1 MSTIRHPLENA
12 LDRELRRMERVIVRA
27 WLVLSLVGV
36 VLALVIAATVAPRL
50 GLTMAAMGGGLS
62 LLFVLSHVLLDRRPI
77 GKRSSPVSFAI
88 EGIVPWAFF
97 AALALSQGAAY
108 ALASWVPPMLF
119 AALIVAWVARL
130 EPIAPLVVGVTG
142 AATFLAVYF
151 GVVHPHVPT
160 GPAHLILHD
169 PPMQLSRAFTLIVAG
184 GIGSAIARALRSAIG
199 QADRSVRREELF
211 GKYRVL
217 KKIGAGSG
225 GSVHEAVYCPEGG
238 FERRVAIKQLHPNL
252 VSEQSFVDGFRAEA
266 ELGARLAHPNVVTI
280 HDFGRSDETFFMAME
295 FVDGLP
301 LSRLGYRAKAAGVA
315 FTPEIVAHVGR
326 SVLRA
331 LEHAHEGV
339 RDAAGEP
346 LRVLHRDV
354 CPQNIMVS
362 RIGEVKLTD
371 FGIAR
376 VLGAASETST
386 RTIAG
391 HEAYLAPEQ
400 IEGRASIASDLFAV
414 AVVLWELSS
423 GKRLFAKE
431 NPAATLLA
439 IMAANVPKTG
449 DDAWDAFF
457 ERALAREPSRRFA
470 SAREM
475 LEAIPTTHAEGVD
488 ASLGALVVR
497 FASEGAPDTSDAQAT
512 IKESPTSLSNTP

>member
-1 MSTIRHPLENA
+1 
-12 LDRELRRMERVIVRA
+12 MERVIVRA
-27 WLVLSLVGV
+27 WLVLSGVGV
-36 VLALVIAATVAPRL
+36 ILALVIAATVAPRL
-50 GLTMAAMGGGLS
+50 GLTMAAMGATLV
-62 LLFVLSHVLLDRRPI
+62 LLFMLSHWLLSRRPL
-77 GKRSSPVSFAI
+77 GKRSSPISFAI

-97 AALALSQGAAY
+97 AALSLSQGAAY

-130 EPIAPLVVGVTG
+130 EPIAPIVVGVTG

-151 GVVHPHVPT
+151 AVVHPHVPT
-160 GPAHLILHD
+160 GPAHSIIQD
-169 PPMQLSRAFTLIVAG
+169 PPMQLSRAFTLVFAG

-199 QADRSVRREELF
+199 QADRTVRREELF

-266 ELGARLAHPNVVTI
+266 ELGARLAHPNIVTI
-280 HDFGRSDETFFMAME
+280 HDFGRGDETFFMAME

-301 LSRLGYRAKAAGVA
+301 LSRLAHRAKLAEVKLSL
-315 FTPEIVAHVGR
+315 EIVAHIGR

-339 RDAAGEP
+339 RDDAGAP

-376 VLGAASETST
+376 VLGQASETST

-414 AVVLWELSS
+414 AVVLWELSC
-423 GKRLFAKE
+423 GKRLFARE

-439 IMAANVPKTG
+439 IMAASVPKIG
-449 DDAWDAFF
+449 DEAWDAFF
-457 ERALAREPSRRFA
+457 DRALAKESSRRFA

-475 LEAIPTTHAEGVD
+475 LAALPQTATEGVD
-488 ASLGALVVR
+488 AALGALVVR
-497 FASEGAPDTSDAQAT
+497 FAGSSPDVSDSQAT
-512 IKESPTSLSNTP
+512 IKELPTSISSTS